1 MNTICNEFRITIVGL
16 ITMLLGFGCAE
27 VSVEPIVNLD
37 GSGFGGGNE
46 FIAKKT
52 FSHTI
57 DLNSQTSFSLDGI
70 NGSINLEAVVGANQ
84 IVVSG
89 EKIVSSTKYSNASS
103 YLKNI
108 TIGID
113 ELTDEIIVKTIQ
125 PKFSNGVTYKV
136 NYTITIP
143 AGLDI
148 IVGNANGSVQI
159 DIPQNTS
166 ANFSASLVNGSI
178 SLRNLVL
185 HDKVETYKSVLGT
198 LGSGEGVITLSTT
211 NGNIDVL
218 GY

>member
-1 MNTICNEFRITIVGL
+1 MNTIRKEFRITIVVL

-37 GSGFGGGNE
+37 GSGLGSDNKY
-46 FIAKKT
+46 IAKKT

-70 NGSINLEAVVGANQ
+70 NGSINLEAVVGSNQ
-84 IVVSG
+84 IIISG
-89 EKIVSSTKYSNASS
+89 EKIVSSTKYSNAGS

-113 ELTDEIIVKTIQ
+113 ELTNEITVKTIQ

-143 AGLDI
+143 AGLNI
-148 IVGNANGSVQI
+148 IVGNANGSIQL
-159 DIPQNTS
+159 DISQNTS

-178 SLRNLVL
+178 SLHNLFL
-185 HDKVETYKSVLGT
+185 NDQIETFKSVLGT
-198 LGSGEGVITLSTT
+198 LGSGEGAITLSTT